1 MSRRY
6 VVYCCLADPD
16 LQMSGGEGVRSKK
29 FSALWAS
36 VWYKITLGRGGGGG
50 GRGGAGAPLDRPLD
64 VLGKFGAEVIT

>member
-36 VWYKITLGRGGGGG
+36 VWYKITLGRGG
-50 GRGGAGAPLDRPLD
+50 AGAPLDRPLD

>member
-36 VWYKITLGRGGGGG
+36 VWYKITLGRGV
-50 GRGGAGAPLDRPLD
+50 PLDRPLD

>member
-16 LQMSGGEGVRSKK
+16 LQMSGGEGVRSKT

-36 VWYKITLGRGGGGG
+36 VWYKIKLGRGG
-50 GRGGAGAPLDRPLD
+50 GAPLDRPLD

>member
-6 VVYCCLADPD
+6 VVYCCLVDPD

-36 VWYKITLGRGGGGG
+36 VWYKITLG
-50 GRGGAGAPLDRPLD
+50 GGAGAPLDRPLD

>member
-16 LQMSGGEGVRSKK
+16 LQMSGGERVRSKK

-36 VWYKITLGRGGGGG
+36 VWYKITLGRGGG
-50 GRGGAGAPLDRPLD
+50 AGAPLDRPLD